1 MPPIQAYTDSYI
13 FPWVVRPQC
22 ARRHNLD
29 SLCRR
34 IIAWDSDS
42 QSFTLLCLLLNMRQS
57 CPSVGLC
64 VLFRPVEKKGV
75 EMRGEGVG
83 EGGFA

>member
-22 ARRHNLD
+22 ARR
-29 SLCRR
+29 R

-42 QSFTLLCLLLNMRQS
+42 QSFTLLCMLLNMRQS

-75 EMRGEGVG
+75 DMRGEGVG